1 MVEKVEAS
9 GVLIRHAA
17 PRVVLYGL
25 VVASPY
31 VVGAFAGG
39 EEADNG
45 LVFAAGLNAAL
56 VAYVIIAMQFVLT
69 AHYRWVERP
78 LGYAKVI
85 VFHKTMGAT
94 AGLLLLSHPTGMA
107 IGAAGLDLFTGGPF
121 FVWVGKV
128 TLLLLLAHVTIA
140 LFRKSLGLDYQKW
153 LAIHNPTAALIL
165 CFGFYHSWNT
175 EADLA
180 PVAVRVLWALI
191 FAVAVVSYFHGRIVV
206 GLRRRR
212 AARPVAA

>member
-94 AGLLLLSHPTGMA
+94 AGLLLLSHPFDFSHFSQPSQHSDRFVETAKMLVRA
-107 IGAAGLDLFTGGPF
+107 RGGPLDSRGERAAQSGCI
-121 FVWVGKV
+121 VAPVHEPSDR
-128 TLLLLLAHVTIA
+128 LAHVAAFLRVPPGTGAITVPSA
-140 LFRKSLGLDYQKW
+140 GHFRQADPSEGHEKRNGLG
-153 LAIHNPTAALIL
+153 
-165 CFGFYHSWNT
+165 
-175 EADLA
+175 
-180 PVAVRVLWALI
+180 
-191 FAVAVVSYFHGRIVV
+191 
-206 GLRRRR
+206 
-212 AARPVAA
+212 AARGARGQEDRVGVREIDP